1 MTAALLVLQ
10 YEAIRA
16 VKEYCLEP
24 TSVSEAIRARAVAAY
39 VRASEKPMAFCYEC
53 PTVGALCGLHKIC
66 RRAA

>member
-24 TSVSEAIRARAVAAY
+24 TPFSEAIRARAVAAY
-39 VRASEKPMAFCYEC
+39 VRGLKNPRAKCYEC
-53 PTVGALCGLHKIC
+53 PTVGVECGLHKVC
-66 RRAA
+66 RRN

>member
-39 VRASEKPMAFCYEC
+39 VRGRGKPMALCYEC
-53 PTVGALCGLHKIC
+53 PTVGVECGLHKIC
-66 RRAA
+66 RRS